1 MVYPG
6 ESSCTQHVCL
16 CLCVCSTL
24 CWFVIQMSL
33 CFSSIWGT
41 FGVCCLILYSV
52 MVGCMVRMCK
62 CWDAVFSNCMVAIAL
77 VAESLS
83 FVIEFLGCVMAIF
96 YRIWARAVSTSW
108 RGALHQLY
116 TRPFWHEWNVYC
128 CVSATAPATAATAS
142 ASGDDHTEK
151 LWTSSYLNAPSCH
164 GYLLSN
170 IHKDIV
176 KLVKVMRDICFS
188 CPGARMQSNDLW
200 RPCMFRQTWECIS
213 IKIHLSGAP
222 LNSDPP
228 AKRRRFQNWCL
239 CGFVIL
245 YLHRFAAGLY
255 FRSIWH
261 TVMSKPL
268 TYSLN
273 VLEEHGTLWGGEQWM
288 LLRP

>member
-1 MVYPG
+1 MSWLSFIEYGLEPSVHRGEELFITYIPDRLQLARLECILLCLSDCSCNRSNCVCWWRWPHREAMDKLIVKRTFLSYKAWSRCQERETPVLPEIG
-6 ESSCTQHVCL
+6 RTATTTRSLESSRPAGDTAAD
-16 CLCVCSTL
+16 
-24 CWFVIQMSL
+24 
-33 CFSSIWGT
+33 G
-41 FGVCCLILYSV
+41 
-52 MVGCMVRMCK
+52 
-62 CWDAVFSNCMVAIAL
+62 
-77 VAESLS
+77 
-83 FVIEFLGCVMAIF
+83 
-96 YRIWARAVSTSW
+96 SW
-108 RGALHQLY
+108 RRTMHQHHQY
-116 TRPFWHEWNVYC
+116 R
-128 CVSATAPATAATAS
+128 
-142 ASGDDHTEK
+142 SGRKT
-151 LWTSSYLNAPSCH
+151 CH

-188 CPGARMQSNDLW
+188 CPSARMQSKDLW

-268 TYSLN
+268 THSLN
-273 VLEEHGTLWGGEQWM
+273 VLEEHFTLWDGEQWM

>member
-1 MVYPG
+1 MDK
-6 ESSCTQHVCL
+6 
-16 CLCVCSTL
+16 
-24 CWFVIQMSL
+24 
-33 CFSSIWGT
+33 
-41 FGVCCLILYSV
+41 LILKRTFLSYKAWSSV
-52 MVGCMVRMCK
+52 
-62 CWDAVFSNCMVAIAL
+62 IT
-77 VAESLS
+77 
-83 FVIEFLGCVMAIF
+83 
-96 YRIWARAVSTSW
+96 STYGRGSW
-108 RGALHQLY
+108 RRTMHQHHQY
-116 TRPFWHEWNVYC
+116 R
-128 CVSATAPATAATAS
+128 
-142 ASGDDHTEK
+142 SGRKT
-151 LWTSSYLNAPSCH
+151 CH

-188 CPGARMQSNDLW
+188 CPSARMQSKDLW

>member
-1 MVYPG
+1 MAR
-6 ESSCTQHVCL
+6 SSSSIIYQT
-16 CLCVCSTL
+16 VCS
-24 CWFVIQMSL
+24 
-33 CFSSIWGT
+33 
-41 FGVCCLILYSV
+41 
-52 MVGCMVRMCK
+52 
-62 CWDAVFSNCMVAIAL
+62 
-77 VAESLS
+77 
-83 FVIEFLGCVMAIF
+83 
-96 YRIWARAVSTSW
+96 
-108 RGALHQLY
+108 
-116 TRPFWHEWNVYC
+116 WHDWNVYC

-176 KLVKVMRDICFS
+176 KLVKVMRDNCFS